1 MAKKTGKELAGI
13 AKNMV
18 LGSLAG
24 KKRVVKT
31 VDATPD
37 WVGLVPLFMDWIQ
50 NGNQKQYEEAQR
62 NLMQMAKISDSYR
75 KNQSLIM
82 ASPDMY
88 EALDSALK
96 IFGRGYKPKEGAE
109 PTIGSRLY
117 LQIEEALDKA
127 DGKIK

>member
-18 LGSLAG
+18 LGSLATKG
-24 KKRVVKT
+24 KFVKT
-31 VDATPD
+31 VDCTPD

-50 NGNQKQYEEAQR
+50 NGNPQQYEEAQR
-62 NLMQMAKISDSYR
+62 NLIQMAKISDSYR

-88 EALDSALK
+88 EVLDLINK
-96 IFGRGYKPKEGAE
+96 TAE
-109 PTIGSRLY
+109 PDKDGYISINKATLMLVKQTI
-117 LQIEEALDKA
+117 AKA
-127 DGKIK
+127 DKK

>member
-1 MAKKTGKELAGI
+1 MAKKTGKELADV

-24 KKRVVKT
+24 KKKVVKT

-50 NGNQKQYEEAQR
+50 NGNPQQYEEAQR
-62 NLMQMAKISDSYR
+62 NLMQMARISDSYR

-88 EALDSALK
+88 EALKTSLK
-96 IFGRGYKPKEGAE
+96 IFGRGYKSN
-109 PTIGSRLY
+109 GSRVY
-117 LQIEEALDKA
+117 LQMKEALDKA
-127 DGKIK
+127 DGK

>member
-13 AKNMV
+13 ARNVV

-24 KKRVVKT
+24 KGKLVKT

-50 NGNQKQYEEAQR
+50 NGNATQYEEAKR
-62 NLMQMAKISDSYR
+62 NLLQMARISDSYR
-75 KNQSLIM
+75 KNKSLFE

-88 EALDSALK
+88 GVLDLINK
-96 IFGRGYKPKEGAE
+96 IAE
-109 PTIGSRLY
+109 PDKDGYISITKTVLMRVKQVL
-117 LQIEEALDKA
+117 AKA
-127 DGKIK
+127 DKK